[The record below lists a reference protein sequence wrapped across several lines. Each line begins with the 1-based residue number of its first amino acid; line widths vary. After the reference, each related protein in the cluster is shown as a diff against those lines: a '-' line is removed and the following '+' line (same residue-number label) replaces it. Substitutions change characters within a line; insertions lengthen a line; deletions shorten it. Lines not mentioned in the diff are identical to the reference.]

1 MSYVVGHFIEQAASE
16 GPVAARSCDV
26 LGFVDQAPLP
36 QHVVVP
42 EATSKSEMSRRVLY
56 LSVPWKP
63 WIMDLR
69 CRSAVKI
76 LTSVLLTFHQV
87 LQVQTSPATR
97 GNSTVALGLT

>member
-1 MSYVVGHFIEQAASE
+1 MLDNFIASHVPCMSYVVGHFIEQAASE

-36 QHVVVP
+36 QHVVV
-42 EATSKSEMSRRVLY
+42 
-56 LSVPWKP
+56 
-63 WIMDLR
+63 MDLR